1 MASQRITVVENFET
15 LIARGGFSKDALAKA
30 AGVNRGVIFR
40 AINPEAYNVG
50 GTLRKITAWSIAR
63 VYAERVG
70 ITHEAAFARLFVVT
84 GESHRGNLAHGSVD
98 TTPADGS
105 VTDAATPDLVVQ
117 PRHQEP
123 SAVRSTAPK
132 KTAALRLDEESVAM
146 LAALM
151 EDEDRSSQHDMIRV
165 LIKRA
170 YRALI
175 ARRSASDTTHL
186 EAPATDHSE
195 KEPQ

>member
-1 MASQRITVVENFET
+1 MPSQRITVVENFET

-40 AINPEAYNVG
+40 AINLEAYNVG

-84 GESHRGNLAHGSVD
+84 GVSHHGNHAHGSVD
-98 TTPADGS
+98 AAPAGGL
-105 VTDAATPDLVVQ
+105 VMHAATPDLVVQ

-123 SAVRSTAPK
+123 SAVRSTVVK
-132 KTAALRLDEESVAM
+132 KTATLRLDEESVAM
-146 LAALM
+146 LDALM
-151 EDEDRSSQHDMIRV
+151 DDEDRSSQHDMIRV

-170 YRALI
+170 YRALVS
-175 ARRSASDTTHL
+175 RRSATEHALRGTPNND
-186 EAPATDHSE
+186 AV
-195 KEPQ
+195 